1 MEYKFLIGGSNND
14 YYIVSYRDIMQMD
27 NVTYCREFLQSDSK
41 LLKWIYTH
49 HFGVGMNRFVELPF
63 KSVWNRFYLKNSFS
77 HEDQLCILLFANYL
91 QLERFGLVEFLRKR
105 YPNAR
110 IVCFYQDIAATV
122 KAFPPEKAKSEFDL
136 VLSFDQ
142 RDCDQYG
149 WVYYPLVYS
158 MPEISDDPSIEKSDV
173 YFVGKAKNRLNDIYG
188 AYERLTAAGL
198 KCDFHITGVSEQD
211 RKYTDSIVYR
221 DVMPYEENLKRINK
235 TRCMLEIMQ
244 KGGHGYTLRYCEA
257 IAQGK
262 CLITNNPEIANA
274 PFYSPERISVFG
286 DVDAIDLQF
295 VVNSPWKVDYNYID
309 KLSPVHLLEFLEK
322 YFTT

>member
-1 MEYKFLIGGSNND
+1 
-14 YYIVSYRDIMQMD
+14 
-27 NVTYCREFLQSDSK
+27 
-41 LLKWIYTH
+41 
-49 HFGVGMNRFVELPF
+49 
-63 KSVWNRFYLKNSFS
+63 
-77 HEDQLCILLFANYL
+77 
-91 QLERFGLVEFLRKR
+91 
-105 YPNAR
+105 
-110 IVCFYQDIAATV
+110 
-122 KAFPPEKAKSEFDL
+122 
-136 VLSFDQ
+136 
-142 RDCDQYG
+142 
-149 WVYYPLVYS
+149 
-158 MPEISDDPSIEKSDV
+158 
-173 YFVGKAKNRLNDIYG
+173 
-188 AYERLTAAGL
+188 
-198 KCDFHITGVSEQD
+198 
-211 RKYTDSIVYR
+211 
-221 DVMPYEENLKRINK
+221 MPYEENLKRINK